1 MKKIMYTL
9 LLIVTMMNVNAQS
22 TDAKKEMSEDRRG
35 MNDARRGRGMNQDRM
50 GNGMNGDR
58 RAMIEIFKTK
68 FITEKLALTPSESEA
83 FWPVY
88 RAHEKNIHDILKDKK
103 DNELA
108 LQEAILNT
116 KKKMAA
122 DLKPIL
128 KTDERINAALKVDRE
143 FLRRMRSEMMRR
155 KGIHYDQH

>member
-1 MKKIMYTL
+1 MSA
-9 LLIVTMMNVNAQS
+9 NAQS
-22 TDAKKEMSEDRRG
+22 SDAKKEMNEDRRGREMNKDRRG
-35 MNDARRGRGMNQDRM
+35 MNDDRRGM
-50 GNGMNGDR
+50 GMNGDR
-58 RAMIEIFKTK
+58 RATIEIFKTK
-68 FITEKLALTPSESEA
+68 FITEKLALTPAESEA

-88 RAHEKNIHDILKDKK
+88 RAHEKNIHEIIKTQR

-143 FLRRMRSEMMRR
+143 FLRKMRSEMMRR
-155 KGIHYDQH
+155 RGMH